1 MNMTT
6 LIVMSAELSPA
17 PKWRKYVAIGDSF
30 TEGLNDVDPQ
40 NPEAF
45 RGWADLLAANLHARI
60 TAVEPQA
67 QINYAN
73 LAIRGRLTA
82 DIVGPQ
88 LDAALA
94 LQPDLVRSE
103 EHTSDLQS
111 RGHLVCRLLLH

>member
-60 TAVEPQA
+60 TAVETQA
-67 QINYAN
+67 QFNHAN
-73 LAIRGRLTA
+73 MAIRGRLA
-82 DIVGPQ
+82 NDIDG
-88 LDAALA
+88 LHLNATLS
-94 LQPDLVRSE
+94 LKPDLGSMVAGGN
-103 EHTSDLQS
+103 D
-111 RGHLVCRLLLH
+111 V

>member
-67 QINYAN
+67 QFNYAN
-73 LAIRGRLTA
+73 LAIRDRKSTRLNSSHVATSYAVFCLNKKTHAIRQRSPQCSGRT
-82 DIVGPQ
+82 
-88 LDAALA
+88 
-94 LQPDLVRSE
+94 
-103 EHTSDLQS
+103 
-111 RGHLVCRLLLH
+111 